1 MKQKFDGRLV
11 AGMGFGATP
20 VTEATDEEG
29 EKILAS
35 GKTYLP
41 GLEQLELERVTLG
54 FRPLPKDGHPIL
66 GFPEGAPDVYLTVMH
81 SGVTLCP
88 VVGRL
93 AAIEILD
100 GVNVEL
106 LEHYRYERFGE
117 TPS

>member
-20 VTEATDEEG
+20 VKEASDEEG
-29 EKILAS
+29 ERILAS
-35 GKTYLP
+35 GVKYLP
-41 GLEQLELERVTLG
+41 ALEKLELERVTLG

-66 GFPEGAPDVYLTVMH
+66 GSPEGAPELYLAVMH

-93 AAIEILD
+93 ASIEILD
-100 GVNVEL
+100 RVDVEL
-106 LEHYRYERFGE
+106 LKHYRYERFA
-117 TPS
+117 SA